1 MAADETARVLDEF
14 FDRHQVRR
22 GFSDVID
29 QEVAQFQRSPGID
42 DDNLEDLT
50 ALPFVTIDHDDSKDL
65 DQALYIDRSDN
76 GYRIFYALA
85 DGAYYVRPGS
95 ALFDEA
101 LRRGASFYLPGLCS
115 PSPRVAPNWVES
127 APKRVSALS
136 VFIVT

>member
-42 DDNLEDLT
+42 DDSLEDLT

-65 DQALYIDRSDN
+65 DQALYIDRTDN

-101 LRRGASFYLPGLCS
+101 FVAAQASIYRGCVNPCL
-115 PSPRVAPNWVES
+115 ED
-127 APKRVSALS
+127 
-136 VFIVT
+136 